1 MRSAIL
7 LFTGSRI
14 MKMNKTALSWTLIAL
29 VIVTPL
35 LSAWYIHYQ
44 RNHFSCESHL
54 TIVDDNY
61 LVDIIADYSFTG
73 GEGLYEASG
82 DYIQL
87 GQPPIPISNKIT
99 FNYWRDADNLILVSS
114 DTNER
119 PKRSQP
125 FRHTIPDF
133 FQNRD
138 RGLKM
143 EIIPAN
149 ASSYLFIY
157 GNAPVFYC
165 TKG

>member
-1 MRSAIL
+1 
-7 LFTGSRI
+7 

-29 VIVTPL
+29 AIVTPL
-35 LSAWYIHYQ
+35 LYAWYIHYQ

-61 LVDIIADYSFTG
+61 ILDVVADYSFSGGTG
-73 GEGLYEASG
+73 NYETSG

-87 GQPPIPISNKIT
+87 GQPPVPISNKIE
-99 FNYWRDADNLILVSS
+99 FNYWREGDSVIMVSS

-119 PKRSQP
+119 PKRSQA
-125 FRHTIPDF
+125 FRHNIPDF
-133 FQNRD
+133 FQVRD